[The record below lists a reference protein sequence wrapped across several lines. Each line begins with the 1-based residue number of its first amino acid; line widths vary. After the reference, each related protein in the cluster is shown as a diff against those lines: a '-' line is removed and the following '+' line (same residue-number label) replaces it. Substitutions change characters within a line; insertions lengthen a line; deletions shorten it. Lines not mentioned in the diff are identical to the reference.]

1 MIFLISALKKNS
13 IFDNSYLFN
22 SSNSFS
28 TNINS
33 SFSESTRYNKNDK
46 PNIENGDDQMNNEN
60 NFEESIVEINENESK
75 FKQDKFEKE
84 EETESLNILKD
95 VDLKFDES
103 NKNKNYVTN
112 LKESNKNNLEE
123 PIENIKKK
131 FRNK

>member
-1 MIFLISALKKNS
+1 M
-13 IFDNSYLFN
+13 FN

-33 SFSESTRYNKNDK
+33 SFSEITRYNKNDK

-75 FKQDKFEKE
+75 LKQDKFEKE
-84 EETESLNILKD
+84 EEAESLNILKD

-103 NKNKNYVTN
+103 NKNKNYDSN
-112 LKESNKNNLEE
+112 LKENYKNNFEE
-123 PIENIKKK
+123 PNENIKKK